1 MGAGGCQ
8 RGGSG
13 SGACC
18 AKAVL
23 CYAYDVI
30 CHMAVT
36 LAFMQA
42 EDRLEKLKEEA
53 ELAKSIAE
61 EEEDEF

>member
-1 MGAGGCQ
+1 M
-8 RGGSG
+8 
-13 SGACC
+13 
-18 AKAVL
+18 VL
-23 CYAYDVI
+23 
-30 CHMAVT
+30 
-36 LAFMQA
+36 FMQA

>member
-1 MGAGGCQ
+1 MLTMSYVC
-8 RGGSG
+8 
-13 SGACC
+13 
-18 AKAVL
+18 
-23 CYAYDVI
+23 D
-30 CHMAVT
+30 
-36 LAFMQA
+36 AFMQA